1 MAGGQS
7 RRLGRNKAVEPFE
20 GQPLMLRVAG
30 RLSTLCDELVV
41 VLADASKAG
50 EMPIPAGARVAQDEY
65 PNKGSLGG
73 IYTGLHHAANP
84 WAIVVACDMPFLNT
98 GLLAHLLS
106 LREGSDAVV
115 PVVEGRPEPTHAV
128 YGKACLPAIRGR
140 IERDSL
146 KIAGF
151 FEDVRVAYLPE
162 QEVRRFDPE
171 LLSFFNVNNQE
182 DLDRALGLAKEG
194 R

>member
-7 RRLGRNKAVEPFE
+7 RRLGRNKAVQPFE
-20 GQPLMLRVAG
+20 WQPLMLRVAG